1 MGNTLKLDKKD
12 AVYKLNVLAT
22 ELSQENGVPFR
33 LKEDMSILEGNT
45 YYDNKSFATKSM
57 IGVSEFTSGNGLRSF
72 LQKGVHDEDFARVVL
87 NMYHE
92 STHVQQKNY
101 IFRQEQL
108 DEISKKQLIQEIACA
123 GNYDYYF
130 NDNGNY
136 RVNASEI
143 QAEKEG
149 IHNAYEYLCDEFP
162 YIDTKEHER
171 IILNIVNNKM
181 MTSSYFVEQST
192 PFTSLQEVEDAFD
205 EAYDTSFIKDREYHV
220 GSEHTQD
227 VVKQY
232 MQKHKDAHDVYL
244 SLHDSLEK
252 DKCIAAINLKLHPEW
267 LEQYPALKDMDLS
280 YEHVIE
286 DRYAELVSKGKA
298 EPEKIYER
306 TYEEARQRNFGTE
319 NEPVKVPVQK
329 HYDEKDLKGLS
340 RMEQL
345 QVKFGHL
352 MQEDIAEDEYEK

>member
-45 YYDNKSFATKSM
+45 YYDNKGFATKSM

-72 LQKGVHDEDFARVVL
+72 LQKRVHDEDFARVVL

-108 DEISKKQLIQEIACA
+108 DEILKKQLIQEIACV

-205 EAYDTSFIKDREYHV
+205 EAYDTYL
-220 GSEHTQD
+220 
-227 VVKQY
+227 KQIRDTIIFPAR
-232 MQKHKDAHDVYL
+232 MQ
-244 SLHDSLEK
+244 
-252 DKCIAAINLKLHPEW
+252 
-267 LEQYPALKDMDLS
+267 
-280 YEHVIE
+280 
-286 DRYAELVSKGKA
+286 
-298 EPEKIYER
+298 
-306 TYEEARQRNFGTE
+306 
-319 NEPVKVPVQK
+319 
-329 HYDEKDLKGLS
+329 
-340 RMEQL
+340 
-345 QVKFGHL
+345 
-352 MQEDIAEDEYEK
+352 

>member
-45 YYDNKSFATKSM
+45 YYDNKGFATKSM
-57 IGVSEFTSGNGLRSF
+57 IGVFEFTSGNGLRSF
-72 LQKGVHDEDFARVVL
+72 LQKRVHDEDFARVVL

-162 YIDTKEHER
+162 YIDTKEHELKGISPEFR
-171 IILNIVNNKM
+171 GTISHLVMHGVNNR
-181 MTSSYFVEQST
+181 V
-192 PFTSLQEVEDAFD
+192 DAYMELFLRHPLSIRR
-205 EAYDTSFIKDREYHV
+205 YYRQFEY
-220 GSEHTQD
+220 
-227 VVKQY
+227 
-232 MQKHKDAHDVYL
+232 
-244 SLHDSLEK
+244 
-252 DKCIAAINLKLHPEW
+252 
-267 LEQYPALKDMDLS
+267 
-280 YEHVIE
+280 
-286 DRYAELVSKGKA
+286 
-298 EPEKIYER
+298 
-306 TYEEARQRNFGTE
+306 
-319 NEPVKVPVQK
+319 
-329 HYDEKDLKGLS
+329 
-340 RMEQL
+340 
-345 QVKFGHL
+345 
-352 MQEDIAEDEYEK
+352 